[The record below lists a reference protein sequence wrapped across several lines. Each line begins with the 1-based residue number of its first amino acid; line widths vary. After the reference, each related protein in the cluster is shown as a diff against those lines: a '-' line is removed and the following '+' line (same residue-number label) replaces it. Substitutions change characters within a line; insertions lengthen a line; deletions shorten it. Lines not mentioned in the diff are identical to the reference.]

1 VPDMTSGGDPV
12 WSASGITLSLDA
24 DANTLIRTEGLDS
37 EVIAENVMQVNFTS
51 HATNPSLYFD
61 EVRVVLELEK
71 TSSMG
76 ETYNRVFPS
85 TINLRN

>member
-1 VPDMTSGGDPV
+1 MTSGGDPV